1 MQHSERLEW
10 NLLVRA
16 LSPAEHNSRDQTGPG
31 ARLGAVNTVG
41 HKLST
46 TAVGGSGLSIT
57 SSRNAARRA
66 VLGASGPLLAACVA
80 IFVMSMAP
88 VLTRSVT
95 APAPA
100 IIFVRLWTIVPIWFV
115 VMKLSGTRLRWDV
128 VRTSAPS
135 GVLFGAS
142 TALSV
147 ESFTSTSIANAT
159 LIPSMQI
166 IVIMAIAAVVHGERR
181 PLRDYAMGLAALAGV
196 LTLVLGAGRT
206 SGASTRG
213 DLVSVAGLFVF
224 VGYLLRLKTIRDNG
238 IAVMPYMFSMLTWAA
253 IVVTPWALATAGGD
267 LGQVNGWDWAFIL
280 GMNAGS
286 FLIGHPLL
294 TWAQASLD
302 VTTTSLLQLA
312 GPVVSMTGAWWVH
325 GQRLNGWQFLG
336 GAMVLGSLAVII
348 RGSRPTATAAT
359 T

>member
-1 MQHSERLEW
+1 MS
-10 NLLVRA
+10 VA
-16 LSPAEHNSRDQTGPG
+16 
-31 ARLGAVNTVG
+31 
-41 HKLST
+41 
-46 TAVGGSGLSIT
+46 
-57 SSRNAARRA
+57 SSRFARRPVA
-66 VLGASGPLLAACVA
+66 LGTSGPLLAACVA
-80 IFVMSMAP
+80 IFAMSMAP
-88 VLTRSVT
+88 VLTRSVS

-100 IIFVRLWTIVPIWFV
+100 IIVVRLWTIVPIWFV
-115 VMKLSGTRLRWDV
+115 VMTLSGARLSWDV

-166 IVIMAIAAVVHGERR
+166 IVIMAIAALVQGERR
-181 PLRDYAMGLAALAGV
+181 PPRDYVMALTALAGV

-206 SGASTRG
+206 SGASLRG
-213 DLVSVAGLFVF
+213 DVISVVGLFVF
-224 VGYLLRLKTIRDNG
+224 VAYLLRLKKIRNDG
-238 IAVMPYMFSMLTWAA
+238 IAVMPYLLSMLTWAA
-253 IVVTPWALATAGGD
+253 IVVTPWALITAAGD

-302 VTTTSLLQLA
+302 VTTTSLLQLG

-325 GQRLNGWQFLG
+325 GQRLNAAQFVG
-336 GAMVLGSLAVII
+336 GAVVLGSLAVIVY
-348 RGSRPTATAAT
+348 GSRSVAAASPG
-359 T
+359 